1 MKIDTFA
8 YVDRVVN
15 VLENDRAAFSQ
26 AAAELI
32 AFLEQS
38 LGGNDEIVG
47 ITDRIKTSASL
58 REKIVRNGL
67 YKQYPA
73 EELLY
78 HMSDIIGVRIEC
90 RFLADEQNVFAF
102 LRALFC
108 NRIGDGPFYAPEGN
122 AAFKLNLDAPQPEQ
136 QKNGLNIYR
145 IDGYVERDGVQ
156 YNFEI
161 QIKSLVNSFWSEIEH
176 KLIYKNKRFMMIDR
190 FVNDM
195 MLSIH
200 ESLINI
206 DAQLN
211 MIYSRCLNNNV
222 DQQMQQ
228 IENVLTALINEV
240 YTNLIE
246 EKVGLGVNI
255 KDYSESLVKYILY
268 YSSFIRRKAGPDEMY
283 GNTVMNV
290 MNWMRKVD
298 FDAIRIGEKIYIEG
312 EIAYENDLQ
321 RTIGAYILE
330 YVNSDFYL
338 NTFFH
343 IFFSIE
349 VGDDAQDFLSYVKYY
364 EKRISAG
371 ADSARRV
378 LLKDRVRHLDP
389 CKMVLE
395 KTFAELRE

>member
-1 MKIDTFA
+1 MRIETFD
-8 YVDRVVN
+8 YVDKVVN
-15 VLENDRAAFSQ
+15 ILENERGGYAQ
-26 AAAELI
+26 AATELV

-38 LGGNDEIVG
+38 LRAYDEVIGV
-47 ITDRIKTSASL
+47 TERIKTSASL

-67 YKQYPA
+67 YKQCEA
-73 EELLY
+73 ESLLSQ
-78 HMSDIIGVRIEC
+78 MSDIIGVRIEC
-90 RFLADEQNVFAF
+90 RFLADEQNVFG
-102 LRALFC
+102 LIRALFS
-108 NRIGDGPFYAPEGN
+108 RRVGDGPYFAPDGRDDF
-122 AAFKLNLDAPQPEQ
+122 ALNLDAPQPER
-136 QKNGLNIYR
+136 QKNGLEIYR
-145 IDGYVERDGVQ
+145 IDGYVERDGKR
-156 YNFEI
+156 YNFEV

-190 FVNDM
+190 FVNEM

-200 ESLINI
+200 ESLVNI

-222 DQQMQQ
+222 DEQMKQ
-228 IENVLTALINEV
+228 IENILTALINEV

-246 EKVGLGVNI
+246 EKVGFGVNI

-268 YSSFIRRKAGPDEMY
+268 FSSFIRRKSGPDEMY

-298 FDAIRIGEKIYIEG
+298 FDAIGIGEKICLDG
-312 EIAYENDLQ
+312 DFAYENELQ
-321 RTIGAYILE
+321 RTIGTFILE
-330 YVNSDFYL
+330 NINNDFYL

-364 EKRISAG
+364 ERRISDG
-371 ADSARRV
+371 ADNARRV
-378 LLKDRVRHLDP
+378 LLKDRVRRLDP

-395 KTFAELRE
+395 KTIAELRE

>member
-1 MKIDTFA
+1 MRIETFD
-8 YVDRVVN
+8 YVDKVVDA
-15 VLENDRAAFSQ
+15 LEVKRPIF
-26 AAAELI
+26 AAAATDLV

-38 LGGNDEIVG
+38 LHGCDEVVG
-47 ITDRIKTSASL
+47 VTERIKTSASL

-67 YKQYPA
+67 YKQYA
-73 EELLY
+73 ADDLLY
-78 HMSDIIGVRIEC
+78 MMSDIIGVRVEC
-90 RFLADEQNVFAF
+90 RFLADEAIVYNM
-102 LRALFC
+102 LRALFSVPC
-108 NRIGDGPFYAPEGN
+108 GDGGYTPEGRSDF
-122 AAFKLNLDAPQPEQ
+122 ALKLDSPQPER
-136 QKNGLNIYR
+136 QKNGLTIYR
-145 IDGYVERDGVQ
+145 IDGYVVRDGVK
-156 YNFEI
+156 YNYEL

-200 ESLINI
+200 ENLVNI
-206 DAQLN
+206 DSQLN

-222 DQQMQQ
+222 EGQMQQ
-228 IENVLTALINEV
+228 IENILTALINEV

-246 EKVGLGVNI
+246 EKVGFGVNI

-268 YSSFIRRKAGPDEMY
+268 YSSFIRHKTGPDEMY

-298 FDAIRIGEKIYIEG
+298 FDAIEIGELIELPDD
-312 EIAYENDLQ
+312 IPYENNLQ
-321 RTIGAYILE
+321 RAIGETILSHI
-330 YVNSDFYL
+330 NDDFYL

-364 EKRISAG
+364 EQRISFG
-371 ADSARRV
+371 ADPARRI
-378 LLKDRVRHLDP
+378 LLKDRLRRIDP
-389 CKMVLE
+389 DKLVLE
-395 KTFAELRE
+395 KTIAALKK